1 MLDILMIGLI
11 VLLAASL
18 YGLAQWSEGTIT
30 KKSGDQ
36 S

>member
-1 MLDILMIGLI
+1 MLDILMVGVI
-11 VLLAASL
+11 VLLAGSM